1 MNYRINVNTKR
12 LGKSRIGPGPYI
24 YIHPPKGADQIK
36 FFQFPTF
43 KGSFRGFAV
52 FLDDRIHKYTKFNV
66 FLFFGS
72 QSNLTSFCR
81 GWGLPRLQILNYN
94 EINR

>member
-12 LGKSRIGPGPYI
+12 LGKSRIYI
-24 YIHPPKGADQIK
+24 YIHTPKGADQIK

-52 FLDDRIHKYTKFNV
+52 FLDDRIHIYTKFNV
-66 FLFFGS
+66 FLFFAV
-72 QSNLTSFCR
+72 R
-81 GWGLPRLQILNYN
+81 AI
-94 EINR
+94 